1 MKDNKEKNTVVG
13 TYQNSKNFGFVVPD
27 DTSLGTDIFISKK
40 NKNKAKNNQKV
51 LVKITK
57 YPEKKKNA
65 EGKIIEVIGNI
76 NQAGVDML
84 CLVKEYNL
92 PYEFPIP
99 VLKEAKSI
107 KQEIDKQEIHNR
119 LDLRKEEMFT
129 IDGDD
134 SKDLDDA
141 VSVKKLKNGNYE
153 LGVHIADVSHYVK
166 SGSKLDKEAITRGT
180 SIYMLDRV
188 IPMLPRELSN
198 GICSLNAGQD
208 RFAISAIMEIN
219 KEGNIVKS
227 KIAKTVI
234 NVSERMTYNNVK
246 IILENS
252 NNKKKDNEFIENTI
266 KTIEDIKIS
275 EKLDIVNS
283 ENKLKIEEEK
293 LNKTEIDKKEEYKTE
308 VVKKYKKY
316 ISHFKRME
324 DLAKILK
331 TRREKNGYLSLDIP
345 ESKIILDKNGIAVD
359 VKKYETSFANEIIE
373 QFMLT
378 ANEVVAEI
386 FNKLK
391 APFIYRVHEIP
402 DMDKVKE
409 LNKFLFNLGYKIKI
423 NKDTVEPIAF
433 EEVLKQ
439 IKGKPEEKVIST
451 LILRTLKVAKYE
463 PENKGHF
470 GIASKCYCHFTS
482 PIRRYPDL
490 FIHRVISQY
499 LNDNN
504 NKIEIKNDIRTSK
517 KVNLE
522 EKQES
527 KTIKNKLPDELY
539 EKYIGQAGK
548 YAEQSSE
555 CEKIAQKVERDAE
568 DVKKAEY
575 MQNKIGEEY
584 EGIISSVTSFGIF
597 VELENTVEGLIRFD
611 NLGNEYFIYDE
622 DNKTLIGEKTKK
634 VYHIGDKIK
643 IRVIAANKQTRRID
657 FESL

>member
-1 MKDNKEKNTVVG
+1 
-13 TYQNSKNFGFVVPD
+13 
-27 DTSLGTDIFISKK
+27 
-40 NKNKAKNNQKV
+40 
-51 LVKITK
+51 
-57 YPEKKKNA
+57 
-65 EGKIIEVIGNI
+65 
-76 NQAGVDML
+76 
-84 CLVKEYNL
+84 
-92 PYEFPIP
+92 
-99 VLKEAKSI
+99 
-107 KQEIDKQEIHNR
+107 
-119 LDLRKEEMFT
+119 
-129 IDGDD
+129 
-134 SKDLDDA
+134 
-141 VSVKKLKNGNYE
+141 
-153 LGVHIADVSHYVK
+153 
-166 SGSKLDKEAITRGT
+166 
-180 SIYMLDRV
+180 
-188 IPMLPRELSN
+188 
-198 GICSLNAGQD
+198 
-208 RFAISAIMEIN
+208 
-219 KEGNIVKS
+219 
-227 KIAKTVI
+227 
-234 NVSERMTYNNVK
+234 
-246 IILENS
+246 
-252 NNKKKDNEFIENTI
+252 
-266 KTIEDIKIS
+266 
-275 EKLDIVNS
+275 
-283 ENKLKIEEEK
+283 
-293 LNKTEIDKKEEYKTE
+293 
-308 VVKKYKKY
+308 
-316 ISHFKRME
+316 
-324 DLAKILK
+324 
-331 TRREKNGYLSLDIP
+331 
-345 ESKIILDKNGIAVD
+345 
-359 VKKYETSFANEIIE
+359 
-373 QFMLT
+373 MLT
-378 ANEVVAEI
+378 ANEVVAET

-423 NKDTVEPIAF
+423 NKDTVDPIAF

-504 NKIEIKNDIRTSK
+504 NKIEIKNDISTSK

-522 EKQES
+522 EKQAI
-527 KTIKNKLPDELY
+527 KIIKNKLPEEIY
-539 EKYIGQAGK
+539 EKYIGQAEK

-584 EGIISSVTSFGIF
+584 KGIISSVTSFGIF